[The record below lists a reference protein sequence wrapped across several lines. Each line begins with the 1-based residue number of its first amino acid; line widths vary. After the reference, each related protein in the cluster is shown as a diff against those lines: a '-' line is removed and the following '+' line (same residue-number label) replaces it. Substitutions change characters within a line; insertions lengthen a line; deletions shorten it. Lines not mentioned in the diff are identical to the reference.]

1 MANLLDIMSQQDRD
15 TYGHLIMPVDTN
27 INIEDVILSDENKA
41 QIERFKK
48 EMEHATEIR
57 KYGLEPMNRLLFYG
71 ASGTGKTYLSKA
83 LSNYLGYYMLYVDIA
98 QALATGKAAQNISD
112 VFYLAN
118 KYKKCIIFFDECD
131 SIAQNRDS
139 TGKDLKENMA
149 TNAIFQALD
158 QMDPTNVFIA
168 ATNMFHRIDAAFKT
182 RFNET
187 LEFKRPELSIE
198 DTLRKF
204 ILPHF
209 TIVND
214 IDPDSQYIIDKRN
227 RLSYRE
233 LRSICAVAMKDSIID
248 GTFQVPLSN
257 VYQAVQVMQK
267 FNVEI
272 AKIDPDGP

>member
-1 MANLLDIMSQQDRD
+1 MANLIDVMSQLDKEK
-15 TYGHLIMPVDTN
+15 YSHLLMPVDTD
-27 INIEDVILSDENKA
+27 INIDRVILSDENRA
-41 QIERFKK
+41 QIDRFKK

-57 KYGLEPMNRLLFYG
+57 KYGLEPMNRLFFYG
-71 ASGTGKTYLSKA
+71 ASGTGKTFLSKA
-83 LSNYLGYYMLYVDIA
+83 LSNYLNYYMLYVDIA
-98 QALATGKAAQNISD
+98 QALATNNAAQNIAD
-112 VFYLAN
+112 VFYVAN
-118 KYKKCIIFFDECD
+118 KYKHCIIFFDECD
-131 SIAQNRDS
+131 SVSLSRESA
-139 TGKDLKENMA
+139 GKDNKENMA

-182 RFNET
+182 RFNMT

-198 DTLRKF
+198 QTLQKF
-204 ILPHF
+204 IKPHF
-209 TIVND
+209 EIVRD
-214 IDPDSQYIIDKRN
+214 IEEDSQYIIDKRN

-233 LRSICAVAMKDSIID
+233 LTSICNSAMKDAIID
-248 GTFQVPLSN
+248 GTFKVKLSD

>member
-1 MANLLDIMSQQDRD
+1 MANLLDIMSEKDKE
-15 TYGHLIMPVDTN
+15 TYGHLVMPVDTN
-27 INIEDVILSDENKA
+27 INIENVILSEENFT
-41 QIERFKK
+41 QIQRFKK

-57 KYGLEPMNRLLFYG
+57 KHGLEPMNRLLFYG

-83 LSNYLGYYMLYVDIA
+83 LSNYLNYYMLYVDIA
-98 QALATGKAAQNISD
+98 QALATNKAAQNIAD
-112 VFYLAN
+112 IFYLAN
-118 KYKKCIIFFDECD
+118 KYKHCIIFFDECD
-131 SIAQNRDS
+131 SISMNRDS

-182 RFNET
+182 RFNMT

-198 DTLRKF
+198 ATLEKF
-204 ILPHF
+204 IKPGF
-209 TIVND
+209 TIVRD
-214 IDPDSQYIIDKRN
+214 IEEDSQYIIDKRN

-233 LRSICAVAMKDSIID
+233 LTSICNSAMKDSVID
-248 GTFQVPLSN
+248 GTFKVRLSD
-257 VYQAVQVMQK
+257 VYQAVQTMQK